1 MSLSLGILSV
11 RGADFHPNRRLL
23 AAAAARGCRP
33 PVNPS
38 HLGLALGREGAAPWP
53 AEDLPRVALPRQGS
67 TLGEFCLL
75 ALEQLEFLGTVVL
88 NPAQAV
94 RLASHKF
101 LSLQALARAGLPT
114 PRSLM
119 VAEEAALEPA
129 AAWLDGPPVVAK
141 RLRGSQGNGV
151 ALLRDREG
159 LAAAGRLWLRRRQ
172 GLLLQEYLPP
182 AGRRALRVRV
192 VGERV
197 AGAMELAPLAGDFRA
212 NFHLSG
218 RARPV
223 ELPPPAASLAL
234 AAARALGLAIAGVDL
249 IWPAG
254 GAPLVLEANYA
265 PGFAGLEAAT
275 GLDIAGAMLDL
286 ALARGSKEESPCG
299 SAD

>member
-23 AAAAARGCRP
+23 AAAAARGVPARLL
-33 PVNPS
+33 NPY

-151 ALLRDREG
+151 ALLRREG
-159 LAAAGRLWLRRRQ
+159 LAARAGF
-172 GLLLQEYLPP
+172 GCGGAGTFAQEYLPP
-182 AGRRALRVRV
+182 AGRRDLRVLV